1 MITFL
6 EKEETGI
13 QKKSTLGNLLKYKD
27 KIKSFPQDPVAY
39 QRELRDF
46 TQTLKSLVIIKI
58 KYNNRFNLGFGHCLQ
73 NKLST

>member
-1 MITFL
+1 MYTTVEAIYDNGKIIPLEKKIKIKKGRVLITFL

-39 QRELRDF
+39 QRGLRDAW
-46 TQTLKSLVIIKI
+46 
-58 KYNNRFNLGFGHCLQ
+58 
-73 NKLST
+73 

>member
-1 MITFL
+1 LITFL

-39 QRELRDF
+39 LRELRDAW
-46 TQTLKSLVIIKI
+46 
-58 KYNNRFNLGFGHCLQ
+58 
-73 NKLST
+73 